1 MHIRRIRGNVAH
13 PVTYTAISSVCKCCN
28 PYVRPTVRPSVP
40 VRRPTGVLISLQGGT
55 N

>member
-1 MHIRRIRGNVAH
+1 MHIRRIRVAH
-13 PVTYTAISSVCKCCN
+13 PVTYTAIRSACKCCT

-40 VRRPTGVLISLQGGT
+40 VRRPAGVLISLQGGP